1 MSIINPSSKDIKFY
15 YKHQKSSHFWTY
27 KLPIWLVSLVISFFL
42 IVPLTAQLQQSGGG
56 GSNASVGAT
65 GSTAPASA
73 TQMGAAY
80 NTTLPTLTNG
90 QMGAEQVDAN
100 GRQII
105 VGAGVAGTAAGGVVS
120 VQGVA
125 SGTPIPVSGTFWQ
138 ATQPVSGTVSAGINA
153 GTNLIGYTRAQNGCS
168 TTVYE
173 SGMAYL
179 PTTSTAVTATTT
191 CVTLLALTN
200 GGATSQTITITD
212 GSTNCNS
219 AACPVLSSFVLP
231 ANSNVLLPLYG
242 MKFTTGLKWSTTT
255 ANQVMGDVIGNQ

>member
-1 MSIINPSSKDIKFY
+1 MSIINPSPKDMKFY
-15 YKHQKSSHFWTY
+15 CKHSKSRNSHFWSY
-27 KLPIWLVSLVISFFL
+27 KLPIWLVAALISFFT
-42 IVPLTAQLQQSGGG
+42 IVPLTAQLSQSGGG
-56 GSNASVGAT
+56 GSNASVGTT
-65 GSTAPASA
+65 GATAPTSA
-73 TQMGAAY
+73 TLMGASY

-90 QMGAEQVDAN
+90 QMGAEQIDVN
-100 GRQII
+100 GRQIV
-105 VGAGVAGTAAGGVVS
+105 VGAGVAGTPTGGVVS

-125 SGTPIPVSGTFWQ
+125 GGTAI
-138 ATQPVSGTVSAGINA
+138 PVSGTVSAGINA

-200 GGATSQTITITD
+200 GGATAQTITVTD
-212 GSTNCNS
+212 GSTSCNS

-231 ANSNVLLPLYG
+231 ANSNVLLSLYG
-242 MKFTTGLKWSTTT
+242 MKFTTGLKWQTTT